1 MADLS
6 LIAELATEGT
16 TKIVLLVM
24 DGLGGMPVE
33 LGGPTELEAA
43 RTPNMDR
50 LAAEGTLGLHIPVR
64 PGLAP
69 GSGYAHLALFGYDP
83 LRYPVGR
90 GVLEALGIGFPLEPH
105 DIAARGNFVTVNAEG
120 RIVDRRAGRI
130 PTEVNARL
138 VERLR
143 TIRLEGVEA
152 LVEPVKEHRFV
163 LVLRGEGLSPAL
175 TETDPG
181 KTGVLPLPVRP
192 LQPEAERTAAL
203 VNRWIEQARALLTD
217 AHPANM
223 VTLRGFDGP
232 PRLPRFSEVYKL
244 RAAAI
249 AAYPMYRGVA
259 RLVGMEVL
267 EVHGESPEALFQ
279 EATARWEHFDFF
291 FIHIKPTDSRGED
304 GDFAAKVR
312 VIEAVDAAL
321 PILLERGPDVL
332 VITGDHSTPAALRT
346 HTWHPVPVLLWAPR
360 TARPDGA
367 PGFGERACRT
377 GGLGIFMATDLMPLI
392 LAHAGRLSR
401 LGA

>member
-1 MADLS
+1 
-6 LIAELATEGT
+6 
-16 TKIVLLVM
+16 
-24 DGLGGMPVE
+24 
-33 LGGPTELEAA
+33 
-43 RTPNMDR
+43 MDR

-69 GSGYAHLALFGYDP
+69 GRGYAHLALFGYDP
-83 LRYPVGR
+83 LIYPVGR
-90 GVLEALGIGFPLEPH
+90 GVLEARGIGFPLEPH
-105 DIAARGNFVTVNAEG
+105 DVAARGNFVTVDAEG

-130 PTEVNARL
+130 STEINARL

-143 TIRLEGVEA
+143 SIRLEGVDVF
-152 LVEPVKEHRFV
+152 VEPVKEHRFV
-163 LVLRGEGLSPAL
+163 LVLRGEGLSPAR

-181 KTGVLPLPVRP
+181 KTGVPPLPVRP
-192 LQPEAERTAAL
+192 LQPEAERTATL
-203 VNRWIEQARALLTD
+203 INQWIAQAQALLAD

-223 VTLRGFDGP
+223 VTLRGFDRP
-232 PRLPRFSEVYKL
+232 PRLPAFPEVYKL

-259 RLVGMEVL
+259 RLVGMDVL
-267 EVHGESPEALFQ
+267 EAHGDSPEALFQ
-279 EATARWEHFDFF
+279 EAVAHWDRFDFF

-321 PILLERGPDVL
+321 PILLERAPDVL

-377 GGLGIFMATDLMPLI
+377 GGLGIFMATDLMPVI

>member
-33 LGGPTELEAA
+33 PGGPTELEAA

-105 DIAARGNFVTVNAEG
+105 DIAARGNFVTVDAEG

-143 TIRLEGVEA
+143 TIRLEGVE
-152 LVEPVKEHRFV
+152 VRIEPVKEHRFV

-181 KTGVLPLPVRP
+181 KTGVPPLPVRP

-203 VNRWIEQARALLTD
+203 VNRWIEQARALLAD

-223 VTLRGFDGP
+223 VTLRGFDRP
-232 PRLPRFSEVYKL
+232 PHLPPFSEVYKL

-279 EATARWEHFDFF
+279 EAAAHWEHFDFF

-346 HTWHPVPVLLWAPR
+346 HTWHPVPVLLWALR

>member
-33 LGGPTELEAA
+33 PGGPTELEAA

-105 DIAARGNFVTVNAEG
+105 DIAARGNFVTVDAKG

-143 TIRLEGVEA
+143 TIRLEGVE
-152 LVEPVKEHRFV
+152 VRIEPVKEHRFV

-181 KTGVLPLPVRP
+181 KTGVPPLPVRP

-203 VNRWIEQARALLTD
+203 VNRWIEQARALLAD

-223 VTLRGFDGP
+223 VTLRGFDRP
-232 PRLPRFSEVYKL
+232 PHLPPFS
-244 RAAAI
+244 
-249 AAYPMYRGVA
+249 
-259 RLVGMEVL
+259 
-267 EVHGESPEALFQ
+267 
-279 EATARWEHFDFF
+279 
-291 FIHIKPTDSRGED
+291 
-304 GDFAAKVR
+304 GDV
-312 VIEAVDAAL
+312 
-321 PILLERGPDVL
+321 
-332 VITGDHSTPAALRT
+332 
-346 HTWHPVPVLLWAPR
+346 
-360 TARPDGA
+360 
-367 PGFGERACRT
+367 
-377 GGLGIFMATDLMPLI
+377 
-392 LAHAGRLSR
+392 
-401 LGA
+401 